1 MTTEPTSTTD
11 AYKNAPLVKESV
23 ERVLALNAKDK
34 KYSDI
39 ISKSPTPGSVKELQW
54 VDLVTAGRLLGASI
68 ELRGY
73 CCACVLHD

>member
-1 MTTEPTSTTD
+1 MATTPPSTTD

-23 ERVLALNAKDK
+23 DKVLALNGK

-39 ISKSPTPGSVKELQW
+39 VSKPPTPGSVKELQW

-68 ELRGY
+68 DLRGY
-73 CCACVLHD
+73 CCACVLHG